1 MTDVITLNDR
11 NQPNWNYLLKTFVN
25 VCGKCYKKQMKFQYM
40 ENKLMEMEKQRIQ
53 MFLENEDEEED
64 TYFDL
69 TELKEHL
76 KTLPPNER
84 HKVKDFERLR
94 NLANGQDPNEGMS
107 EIDMVIRELEEEERE
122 NKNQPEPENW
132 TSPQK
137 LLKEQMTIYSKR
149 ILLQISATKWGGL
162 GLQYRLPASIFLYKQ
177 EGLCPPFCIWNHFVV
192 DSFRCMHFH
201 FVVVYVES
209 VEASNIKFH

>member
-1 MTDVITLNDR
+1 MSYYDRCYNPGLNGR

-25 VCGKCYKKQMKFQYM
+25 VCGKCYRKQINFQYG
-40 ENKLMEMEKQRIQ
+40 KQTYGNGKATNGNVYG
-53 MFLENEDEEED
+53 NEDEEND

-107 EIDMVIRELEEEERE
+107 EIDMVIKELEEEERE
-122 NKNQPEPENW
+122 NKNQPEPEN
-132 TSPQK
+132 
-137 LLKEQMTIYSKR
+137 
-149 ILLQISATKWGGL
+149 
-162 GLQYRLPASIFLYKQ
+162 
-177 EGLCPPFCIWNHFVV
+177 
-192 DSFRCMHFH
+192 
-201 FVVVYVES
+201 
-209 VEASNIKFH
+209 

>member
-1 MTDVITLNDR
+1 
-11 NQPNWNYLLKTFVN
+11 
-25 VCGKCYKKQMKFQYM
+25 
-40 ENKLMEMEKQRIQ
+40 MEMEKQRME
-53 MFLENEDEEED
+53 MFMENEDEEHD

-107 EIDMVIRELEEEERE
+107 EIDMVIKELEEEERE

-137 LLKEQMTIYSKR
+137 LLKEKMTADVVRKKWLTLRFYWTTFFRLEFVMRYVVIIFTVQNVKTWEKR
-149 ILLQISATKWGGL
+149 
-162 GLQYRLPASIFLYKQ
+162 SID
-177 EGLCPPFCIWNHFVV
+177 I
-192 DSFRCMHFH
+192 
-201 FVVVYVES
+201 
-209 VEASNIKFH
+209 

>member
-1 MTDVITLNDR
+1 MTKFDCGCRIMTDVITLNGR

-25 VCGKCYKKQMKFQYM
+25 VCGKCYRKQIKFQYM
-40 ENKLMEMEKQRIQ
+40 ENKLMEMEKQRME
-53 MFLENEDEEED
+53 MFLENEDEEHD

-122 NKNQPEPENW
+122 NKNQPEPEN
-132 TSPQK
+132 
-137 LLKEQMTIYSKR
+137 
-149 ILLQISATKWGGL
+149 
-162 GLQYRLPASIFLYKQ
+162 
-177 EGLCPPFCIWNHFVV
+177 
-192 DSFRCMHFH
+192 
-201 FVVVYVES
+201 
-209 VEASNIKFH
+209 

>member
-1 MTDVITLNDR
+1 
-11 NQPNWNYLLKTFVN
+11 
-25 VCGKCYKKQMKFQYM
+25 MKFQQM
-40 ENKLMEMEKQRIQ
+40 ENKLMEMEKQRME
-53 MFLENEDEEED
+53 MFMELWGRRGHD

-107 EIDMVIRELEEEERE
+107 EIDMVIKELEEEERD

-137 LLKEQMTIYSKR
+137 LTFKKKWLYIVYSKR
-149 ILLQISATKWGGL
+149 MLFT
-162 GLQYRLPASIFLYKQ
+162 YKNCGCCKK
-177 EGLCPPFCIWNHFVV
+177 EMTDH
-192 DSFRCMHFH
+192 
-201 FVVVYVES
+201 
-209 VEASNIKFH
+209 

>member
-1 MTDVITLNDR
+1 MTKFDCGFRIMTDVITLNDR

-40 ENKLMEMEKQRIQ
+40 ENKLLVMEKQRME
-53 MFLENEDEEED
+53 MFLENEDED

-107 EIDMVIRELEEEERE
+107 EIDMVIKELEEEERE

-137 LLKEQMTIYSKR
+137 LLLKKKLYIVRGCYLHIKTVGGVKKKWLTKR
-149 ILLQISATKWGGL
+149 FYWTRFSLLEFVMRYVVIIFTVQNVKTWEK
-162 GLQYRLPASIFLYKQ
+162 RSID
-177 EGLCPPFCIWNHFVV
+177 I
-192 DSFRCMHFH
+192 
-201 FVVVYVES
+201 
-209 VEASNIKFH
+209 

>member
-1 MTDVITLNDR
+1 MLQEAIE
-11 NQPNWNYLLKTFVN
+11 
-25 VCGKCYKKQMKFQYM
+25 FQYM
-40 ENKLMEMEKQRIQ
+40 ENKLMEMEKQRME
-53 MFLENEDEEED
+53 MFLENEDEEQD

-107 EIDMVIRELEEEERE
+107 EIDMVIKELEEEERE

-137 LLKEQMTIYSKR
+137 LLKEKLPIYNKRMLFTYKNCGCYCKKEMTKVKV
-149 ILLQISATKWGGL
+149 LLNNIF
-162 GLQYRLPASIFLYKQ
+162 PAGICD
-177 EGLCPPFCIWNHFVV
+177 G
-192 DSFRCMHFH
+192 
-201 FVVVYVES
+201 YVITTLT
-209 VEASNIKFH
+209 VKNVKT

>member
-1 MTDVITLNDR
+1 MMSSLDSLLAIYNNIRFLKLSTIKNILKEKKKYLYIVRVNKMTKFDCGCRIMTDVITLNDR

-25 VCGKCYKKQMKFQYM
+25 VCGKCYKKQMKFQQI
-40 ENKLMEMEKQRIQ
+40 ENKLMEMEKQRME
-53 MFLENEDEEED
+53 MFMNYEDEEHD

-107 EIDMVIRELEEEERE
+107 EIDMVIKELEEEERE
-122 NKNQPEPENW
+122 NKNQPEPEN
-132 TSPQK
+132 
-137 LLKEQMTIYSKR
+137 
-149 ILLQISATKWGGL
+149 
-162 GLQYRLPASIFLYKQ
+162 
-177 EGLCPPFCIWNHFVV
+177 
-192 DSFRCMHFH
+192 
-201 FVVVYVES
+201 
-209 VEASNIKFH
+209 

>member
-1 MTDVITLNDR
+1 MTDVITLNGR
-11 NQPNWNYLLKTFVN
+11 NQPVWNYLLKTFVN

-40 ENKLMEMEKQRIQ
+40 ENKLMEMEKQRME
-53 MFLENEDEEED
+53 MFLENEDEEQD

-107 EIDMVIRELEEEERE
+107 EIDMVIKELEEEERE

-132 TSPQK
+132 KSPQK
-137 LLKEQMTIYSKR
+137 LLKEKLPIYIKR
-149 ILLQISATKWGGL
+149 CYLLMETVNVVKMKVPTSRFYWTTFSP
-162 GLQYRLPASIFLYKQ
+162 REFV
-177 EGLCPPFCIWNHFVV
+177 IW
-192 DSFRCMHFH
+192 
-201 FVVVYVES
+201 YVITTPT
-209 VEASNIKFH
+209 VSNVIT